1 MAKSTSVTPKL
12 HQRHGTSR
20 HAPQLGSLGQRAAQ
34 ARTTFPTYKYPVSR
48 GARVRN
54 ARVVLL
60 QLCLCIRALTK
71 GIFQYNNTLGFDVR
85 LLKAMLPTYRR
96 SLHRPTTTISTHP
109 PIGAIRMYAVL
120 LRRLRKICR
129 IEKHL
134 AVSHLL
140 KLEPDVIKVPNDII
154 EYY

>member
-1 MAKSTSVTPKL
+1 AEGVSTRILLIRRTPPASSQNSTRVTPKL
-12 HQRHGTSR
+12 HQRHDTSR

-85 LLKAMLPTYRR
+85 LLKAMLPTYKR
-96 SLHRPTTTISTHP
+96 SLRRPNTTISTHH
-109 PIGAIRMYAVL
+109 PIRAIRMYAVRSAGARL
-120 LRRLRKICR
+120 VRRLR
-129 IEKHL
+129 L
-134 AVSHLL
+134 PS
-140 KLEPDVIKVPNDII
+140 
-154 EYY
+154 